1 MRNDASEWQAVALC
15 VAAASLLL
23 LGGCVERT
31 LIIRS
36 DPPGANLIV
45 NGDPHG
51 VAPVEIPFETY
62 GIFEVVASLP
72 RHQRLQ
78 TAVPVKAPW
87 YEQIPIDFFVEN
99 IWPFTVTDRHEVI
112 LSLEPTLPADDAGIG
127 RREEQLRER
136 MQEPVGK

>member
-1 MRNDASEWQAVALC
+1 MRNDASGWQAVALC

-45 NGDPHG
+45 NGDPRG

-62 GIFEVVASLP
+62 GVFEVVASLP
-72 RHQRLQ
+72 RHQRLH

-87 YEQIPIDFFVEN
+87 YEQIPIDFFAEN
-99 IWPFTVTDRHEVI
+99 IWPFTVKDRHEVT
-112 LSLEPTLPADDAGIG
+112 LSLKPTLPADDTGID

-136 MQEPVGK
+136 MLESVGK